1 MRVAV
6 TGASG
11 FIGRAVVPRL
21 LAREAEV
28 VAVSR
33 REATEA
39 PPDRL
44 RHCVLDVSAP
54 PDDILD
60 RLGRPD
66 VLVHLAWDGLPNYR
80 AARHLDEELPH
91 QIAFLDRCIEQGLAH
106 LVVAGT
112 CLEYGLQQGCLA
124 EDLAAAPTTAYAQ
137 AKDALRRHLE
147 TRLSHGNARMTWLR
161 LFYLYGDGQ
170 APTSLYSQ
178 LRAAIA
184 RGDERFPM
192 SRGDQVRDFQ
202 PISQAAEQIVAAA
215 LQPSTGGVIN
225 ICSGR
230 PIAVVDLVQQW
241 LRDWNA
247 QIELDRGVYDYPDYE
262 PRAFW
267 GDRRRFDALLG
278 NA

>member
-11 FIGRAVVPRL
+11 FIGRAVIPRL
-21 LAREAEV
+21 LARGADV

-33 REATEA
+33 REAVGA
-39 PPDRL
+39 PSERL
-44 RHCVLDVSAP
+44 RHCVLDLSVPRS
-54 PDDILD
+54 DVFDQ
-60 RLGRPD
+60 LGRPD

-80 AARHLDEELPH
+80 AARHLDEELPR
-91 QIAFLDRCIEQGLAH
+91 QIAFLDRCIEQGLAR

-124 EDLAAAPTTAYAQ
+124 EDRETAPTTAYAQ
-137 AKDALRRHLE
+137 AKDALRRHLQSVPHAE
-147 TRLSHGNARMTWLR
+147 TRVTWLR
-161 LFYLYGDGQ
+161 LFYLYGEGQ
-170 APTSLYSQ
+170 APTSLYSL

-184 RGDERFPM
+184 RGDATFAM

-202 PISQAAEQIVAAA
+202 PIADAAEQIVTAA
-215 LQPSTGGVIN
+215 LHPSGEGVFN

-230 PIAVVDLVQQW
+230 PVAVVDLVQQW

-247 QIELDRGVYDYPDYE
+247 RIELDRGVYDYPDYE
-262 PRAFW
+262 PHAFW